1 MYLLDQNTQMKVARG
16 SAATTN
22 QMVVTVSIVDLNI
35 TTGAVTQYLSDI
47 ITPTNGTTEV
57 TICGSPAAGNIRV
70 IKRIEVNNQDT
81 VQDTIEFI
89 ETVSGTDKK
98 IKNPITIAVN
108 NSLNYEN
115 NNGWYITDADGSVTG
130 SLGNL
135 NGDVTGPSSANT
147 VVKINGA
154 PLGSTTPT
162 SGNVLVAD
170 GTEWKSV
177 SLSTISAGA
186 YKEPVFWTTLSA
198 LPSNSY
204 NNGAAGA
211 GATLTATTNGAL
223 SINSNAVSVNDRI
236 LVNGESTPANNGIYV
251 VTQTGSSGVPYILTR
266 AADFDTSDK
275 MIGGSLVAE
284 VSNALDNSA
293 NWLSVWIFHFGTIP
307 ITVGT
312 DGITFERIIPS
323 FLQRADG
330 NIFQWD
336 SNRNAVG
343 NPMSGD
349 ATITDTGV
357 VTVSGIGGTTANLQR
372 LSDRVFRS
380 KLEAS
385 SAAFTGVSTTA
396 YFVYL
401 GQTATAI
408 TPKFIEGFTPSA
420 GTTSVREV
428 GLFSSPAPPNKT
440 AQTLTKL
447 VATTVSAF
455 TSGTV
460 FRNTTAMSTS
470 IPAGTYL
477 WAGLRVVSTTNPTY
491 AGLADD
497 FTEGYI
503 ETQTSSTAFSI
514 GSTYAGTIPTQTTF
528 LSAQA
533 PDLRVTL
540 D

>member
-22 QMVVTVSIVDLNI
+22 EMVVTVSIVDLNI

-57 TICGSPAAGNIRV
+57 TICGSPASGNIRV

-89 ETVSGTDKK
+89 ETVSATDKK
-98 IKNPITIAVN
+98 IKNPITISVN

-115 NNGWYITDADGSVTG
+115 NNGWYITDASGSVTG

-135 NGDVTGPSSANT
+135 DGDVTGPSSANT

-170 GTEWKSV
+170 GTEWQSV
-177 SLSTISAGA
+177 SLSSISAGA
-186 YKEPVFWTTLSA
+186 FKEPVKWTTLTP
-198 LPSNSY
+198 LPSNAY

-211 GATLTATTNGAL
+211 GATLTAMSNGAL
-223 SINSNAVSVNDRI
+223 NINGSAVVAGDRV
-236 LVNGESTPANNGIYV
+236 LVNGEATFANNGIYV
-251 VTQTGSSGVPYILTR
+251 ATQVGTSLTPYILTR
-266 AADFDTSDK
+266 ATDFDTSDK
-275 MIGGSLVAE
+275 MIGGSIVAE
-284 VSNALDNSA
+284 NSNATDITE
-293 NWLSVWIFHFGTIP
+293 NWLSVWIFHFGSIP
-307 ITVGT
+307 VVVGT
-312 DGITFERIIPS
+312 SGLVFERIVPS
-323 FLQRADG
+323 FLQRQDA
-330 NIFQWD
+330 NIFQWNA
-336 SNRNAVG
+336 SGNAVG

-357 VTVSGIGGTTANLQR
+357 VTVSGIGGTPANLQR

-385 SAAFTGVSTTA
+385 SAAFSGVSTTA

-401 GQTATAI
+401 GKTATAI
-408 TPKFIEGFTPSA
+408 TPKFVEGFTPTT
-420 GTTSVREV
+420 GTTSSREI

-447 VATTVSAF
+447 VSATVSAF
-455 TSGTV
+455 TAGTV
-460 FRNTTAMSTS
+460 FRNTTAMSTL
-470 IPAGTYL
+470 IAAGTYL

-497 FTEGYI
+497 FSEGYI
-503 ETQTSSTAFSI
+503 ETQTSSTAFS
-514 GSTYAGTIPTQTTF
+514 GGTTYAGTIPTTTTF